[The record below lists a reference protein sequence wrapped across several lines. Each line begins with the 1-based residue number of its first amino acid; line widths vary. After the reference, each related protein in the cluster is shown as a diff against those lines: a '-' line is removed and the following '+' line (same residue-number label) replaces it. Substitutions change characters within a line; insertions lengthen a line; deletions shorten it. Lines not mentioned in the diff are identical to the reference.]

1 MKPVMLAQPDESRAA
16 SIQITRPRGPTS
28 RPPLCLPLRP
38 ERERLGRRQR
48 HVLQVGLARPT
59 DVGQRAGVGMIE
71 PRSGAGLALKA
82 SADLRRR
89 GQVRGWTSMA
99 ISRPRRAS
107 RARYTSPIAPRS
119 AGRQPCTVRG
129 CCLRPAWSLSR
140 RRADDSAPNLRLHC
154 PKSRS
159 RVIGGL
165 LSRSCCAIL
174 IGGGVQTELAGHA
187 SPREQISA
195 AGRRS
200 RMPAGNRGR

>member
-140 RRADDSAPNLRLHC
+140 RQADHSAPNHAETTLPQEQVKGHRGVAQPKLLRNSHRWWGTDRASG
-154 PKSRS
+154 P
-159 RVIGGL
+159 RVP
-165 LSRSCCAIL
+165 
-174 IGGGVQTELAGHA
+174 
-187 SPREQISA
+187 PRA
-195 AGRRS
+195 D
-200 RMPAGNRGR
+200 